1 MPIASSLLKKPRLVK
16 KLKDFYEYVKYNDGK
31 VGTKTRG
38 IDLNFNN
45 ACNLR
50 CKYCFTNSPKG
61 DHVKEY
67 LDYDAI
73 ARLADE
79 ADELGYFE
87 FDLQGGEL
95 LLQPKKLFKVLE
107 AIKPERFYLYLTTNG
122 YYLDE
127 DMAQRLAKAGVSRVS
142 VSIDSMDEKIHD
154 EIRGRKDSWRRAMEG
169 LKHVQNAGIDPYLNI
184 TVGHYNAHTDHLKQL
199 LDYSK
204 DQKYRT
210 LLNVAVPAGMW
221 HQAEEII
228 CDDKDREYLRKIRKD
243 YKNLVRNIWNPFD
256 RTHEG
261 ILGCTTVNRLY
272 ITPIGDVLVC
282 PYVHIKIGNIFKQS
296 LKEIVDY
303 GFRIKYFRNHSDLCL
318 AGEDK
323 SFIKKFMTKSGQ
335 SIFKPA
341 LAEEIFSKEDFV
353 TK

>member
-1 MPIASSLLKKPRLVK
+1 MPISSSLLSKPRLVK
-16 KLKDFYEYVKYNDGK
+16 KLKDFYDYVNKNEGK

-61 DHVKEY
+61 DHAKEY
-67 LDYDAI
+67 LDISAI

-95 LLQPKKLFKVLE
+95 LLQPDKLFQVLE

-127 DMAQRLAKAGVSRVS
+127 KMAKKLADYKVSRVS

-154 EIRGRKDSWRRAMEG
+154 EIRGRKDSWRRAIEG
-169 LKHVQNAGIDPYLNI
+169 LTYVQKYGMDPYLNI
-184 TVGHYNAHTDHLKQL
+184 TVGHYNARTDHLKQL

-204 DQKYRT
+204 QKKYKT

-221 HQAEEII
+221 QKMDDII
-228 CDDKDREYLRKIRKD
+228 CNDEDREYLKKIRKE

-256 RTHEG
+256 KNHEK

-296 LKEIVDY
+296 LKEIVDF
-303 GFRIKYFRNHSDLCL
+303 GFSIKYFRNHSDLCL

-323 SFIKKFMTKSGQ
+323 NFIKNFMTKDGQ
-335 SIFKPA
+335 TIFKPA
-341 LAEEIFSKEDFV
+341 EAKDIFSKEDFV
-353 TK
+353 L

>member
-1 MPIASSLLKKPRLVK
+1 MPIASSLLDKPKLVK
-16 KLKDFYEYVKYNDGK
+16 KLRDFYTYVNKNNGK
-31 VGTKTRG
+31 VGVKTRG

-67 LDYDAI
+67 LDYKAI
-73 ARLADE
+73 KDLADQ

-95 LLQPKKLFKVLE
+95 LLQPDKLFKVLE

-122 YYLDE
+122 YYLD
-127 DMAQRLAKAGVSRVS
+127 DKMAKKLAEYKVSRVS
-142 VSIDSMDEKIHD
+142 VSIDSMDENIHD

-169 LKHVQNAGIDPYLNI
+169 LKLVQKYGMDPYLNI
-184 TVGHYNAHTDHLKQL
+184 TVGHYNIHTDHLKKL

-204 DQKYRT
+204 QQKYKT
-210 LLNVAVPAGMW
+210 LINVAVPAGMW
-221 HQAEEII
+221 QKMDQII
-228 CDDKDREYLRKIRKD
+228 CNDEDREYLKKLRRD

-256 RTHEG
+256 KTNEK

-282 PYVHIKIGNIFKQS
+282 PYVHIKIGNIFNQR
-296 LKEIVDY
+296 LKDIVKH
-303 GFRIKYFRNHSDLCL
+303 GFSIKYFKNHSDLCL

-323 SFIKKFMTKSGQ
+323 DFINKFMTKEGQ
-335 SIFKPA
+335 TIFNPA
-341 LAEEIFSKEDFV
+341 DSKEIFSKDDYI
-353 TK
+353 

>member
-1 MPIASSLLKKPRLVK
+1 MPIASSLLNKPRLVK
-16 KLKDFYEYVKYNDGK
+16 KLKDFYDYVQKNDGK

-67 LDYDAI
+67 LDIEAI
-73 ARLADE
+73 RKLANE

-95 LLQPKKLFKVLE
+95 LLQPDKLFEVLE
-107 AIKPERFYLYLTTNG
+107 AIRPERFYMYLTTNG
-122 YYLDE
+122 FYLDKA
-127 DMAQRLAKAGVSRVS
+127 MAKKLAEYKVSRVS

-154 EIRGRKDSWRRAMEG
+154 EIRGRKRFLEKRAIEA
-169 LKHVQNAGIDPYLNI
+169 LKHVKEAGMDPYLNI
-184 TVGHYNAHTDHLKQL
+184 TVGHYNANTEHFKQL
-199 LDYSK
+199 LEYSK
-204 DQKYRT
+204 DNKYKT
-210 LLNVAVPAGMW
+210 LLNVAVPSGMW
-221 HQAEEII
+221 QNAEDII
-228 CDDKDREYLRKIRKD
+228 CDDKDREYLRKIRKE
-243 YKNLVRNIWNPFD
+243 YKNLVRNVWNPFD
-256 RTHEG
+256 RNHEK

-272 ITPIGDVLVC
+272 VTPIGDVLVC

-296 LKEIVDY
+296 LKEIVDH
-303 GFRIKYFRNHSDLCL
+303 GFSIKYFRDHSNLCL

-323 SFIKKFMTKSGQ
+323 DFIKNFMTKSGQ

-341 LAEEIFSKEDFV
+341 LAEEIFSKEDYV
-353 TK
+353 K

>member
-1 MPIASSLLKKPRLVK
+1 MPKNSPLLKKPRLVE
-16 KLKDFYEYVKYNDGK
+16 KLRNFFNYVQKNDGK

-38 IDLNFNN
+38 IDLNLHN

-50 CKYCFTNSPKG
+50 CKYCFTNSPIG

-67 LDYDAI
+67 LSPKVI
-73 ARLADE
+73 GNLADQ

-95 LLQPKKLFKVLE
+95 LLRPDLLFETLK
-107 AIKPERFYLYLTTNG
+107 AIRPERFYLYLTTNG

-127 DMAQRLAKAGVSRVS
+127 KMAKKLAKYQVSRVS

-169 LKHVQNAGIDPYLNI
+169 LKHVQKAGMDPYLNI

-204 DQKYRT
+204 DQKYKT
-210 LLNVAVPAGMW
+210 LLNVAVPSGMW
-221 HQAEEII
+221 QNAVDII
-228 CDDKDREYLRKIRKD
+228 CDDNDREYLRKMRKE
-243 YKNLVRNIWNPFD
+243 YKNLVRNMWNPFD
-256 RTHEG
+256 RNHEK

-282 PYVHIKIGNIFKQS
+282 PYVHIKIGNIFESS

-303 GFRIKYFRNHSDLCL
+303 GFSINYFRNHSNFCL

-323 SFIKKFMTKSGQ
+323 NFIKKFMTKSGQ
-335 SIFKPA
+335 TVFKPA
-341 LAEEIFSKEDFV
+341 LAKDIFSKEDFV
-353 TK
+353 N